1 MSADSAL
8 ALDLTDGVLE
18 VWKRGARSAMESR
31 DPLGILG
38 VGQAPA

>member
-8 ALDLTDGVLE
+8 ALDLTDGILK
-18 VWKRGARSAMESR
+18 VWKRGARSAMEGR

-38 VGQAPA
+38 FSQTPA